1 MSAESRGQDAPPTS
15 EARNQPSSQRQPR
28 YSWVVMGQL
37 WGMDLMNVIVFASI
51 GVLLP
56 YWQEDL
62 GVTPL
67 QAGILGAAG
76 FLGFGVMALPAS
88 IWLTRY
94 NPRLV
99 TLVAALLMAATALG
113 QALAPSVLV
122 LIVTRFFFVLVS
134 VCRIQMQV
142 IFIQQWFQPRL
153 YAMINSLD
161 FTNRSLGQTIGLAA
175 MPPLIGL
182 LGSWRNSYIGVAIML
197 AVLSVVWVIF
207 GRERRRTQQ
216 EGGPPPQVGNPA
228 GVLRR
233 HKVLWVVAGCQIGAA
248 VCFAS
253 FLTFYPS
260 YAIDSMG
267 ISRTVAGFTMGLFSM
282 GAMVGSLAA
291 GPLSQMTGRR
301 KPFIWAPG
309 LILPLC
315 YIALLQVDTVT
326 FAMALLFVAGI
337 CAMAVPPVIAT
348 VPLDMQLP
356 PREVAV
362 AIGLTRTL
370 FPFSATIG
378 PLVVGAIAGVTGSLF
393 IGLLVVSPMAI
404 TLFIGGKLMPE
415 TGPKG
420 NRE

>member
-1 MSAESRGQDAPPTS
+1 MSAESSRQDAVSTAGV
-15 EARNQPSSQRQPR
+15 EAAAVDQRQPR
-28 YSWVVMGQL
+28 YAWVVMGQL
-37 WGMDLMNVIVFASI
+37 WGMDLMNVIVFSSI

-56 YWQEDL
+56 YWQEDMSIS
-62 GVTPL
+62 PL
-67 QAGILGAAG
+67 QAGMLGAAG
-76 FLGFGVMALPAS
+76 FLGFGIMALPAS

-99 TLVAALLMAATALG
+99 TLVAALLMAAAALG
-113 QALAPSVLV
+113 QALATTVIV
-122 LIVTRFFFVLVS
+122 LIVTRFLFVLMA

-153 YAMINSLD
+153 YAVINSLD
-161 FTNRSLGQTIGLAA
+161 FTNRSLGQTLGLAA
-175 MPPLIGL
+175 MPPVIVL
-182 LGSWRNSYIGVAIML
+182 LGSWRNSYIAVAIAL
-197 AVLSVVWVIF
+197 AALSAIWIVF

-233 HKVLWVVAGCQIGAA
+233 EKVLWVIAGCQIGAA

-253 FLTFYPS
+253 FLTFYPT

-267 ISRTVAGFTMGLFSM
+267 ISRAVAGLTMGLFSA
-282 GAMVGSLAA
+282 GAMLGSLAA

-301 KPFIWAPG
+301 KPFIWLPG

-315 YIALLQVDTVT
+315 YIILLQVDTVT
-326 FAMALLFVAGI
+326 IAMMLLFVAGI
-337 CAMAVPPVIAT
+337 CAMAVPPVINT
-348 VPLDMQLP
+348 VPLDMRLP

-378 PLVVGAIAGVTGSLF
+378 PLVVGAIAGITGSLY

-404 TLFIGGKLMPE
+404 TLFVGGWLMPE
-415 TGPKG
+415 TGPRG
-420 NRE
+420 SRA

>member
-393 IGLLVVSPMAI
+393 IGLLVVSPMAV

-420 NRE
+420 SRG

>member
-1 MSAESRGQDAPPTS
+1 MSAEGNRQESSPVSGAP
-15 EARNQPSSQRQPR
+15 AQPVDQRQPR

-37 WGMDLMNVIVFASI
+37 WGMDLMNVIVFSSI

-56 YWQEDL
+56 YWREDMSIS
-62 GVTPL
+62 PL
-67 QAGILGAAG
+67 QAGMLGAAG
-76 FLGFGVMALPAS
+76 FLGFGIMALPAS

-99 TLVAALLMAATALG
+99 TLVATLLMAVTALG
-113 QALAPSVLV
+113 QAMATTVLV
-122 LIVTRFFFVLVS
+122 LIITRFLFVLVA

-153 YAMINSLD
+153 YAIINSLD
-161 FTNRSLGQTIGLAA
+161 FTNRSLGQTLGLAA
-175 MPPLIGL
+175 MPPVIVL
-182 LGSWRNSYIGVAIML
+182 LGSWRNSYIAVAIAL
-197 AVLSVVWVIF
+197 AVLSAIWVVF

-233 HKVLWVVAGCQIGAA
+233 QRVLWVIAGCQIGAA

-253 FLTFYPS
+253 FLTFYPT
-260 YAIDSMG
+260 YAIESMG
-267 ISRTVAGFTMGLFSM
+267 ISRTVAGLTMGLFSA
-282 GAMVGSLAA
+282 GAMLGSLAA

-301 KPFIWAPG
+301 KPFIWVPG
-309 LILPLC
+309 LVLPVC
-315 YIALLQVDTVT
+315 YVALLQADTVT
-326 FAMALLFVAGI
+326 YAMPLLFVAGI
-337 CAMAVPPVIAT
+337 CAMAVPPVINT
-348 VPLDMQLP
+348 VPLDMRLP

-378 PLVVGAIAGVTGSLF
+378 PLVVGAIAGVTGSLY

-404 TLFIGGKLMPE
+404 TLFLGGKFMPE

-420 NRE
+420 SRA